1 MYAHG
6 QSHEAPVLNSVLTLV
21 RVIQAMAA
29 MDTMATT
36 EVLDNDVVCIG
47 ACLALASPAICMCLE
62 TLFLGDLGLP
72 FEPDYGMYGGY
83 GYYGGA

>member
-62 TLFLGDLGLP
+62 T
-72 FEPDYGMYGGY
+72 
-83 GYYGGA
+83 